1 MYYLMNKDCIIAEFD
16 YIRNEIGTSIPRLVS
31 GSLPDIYGDIKLKS
45 WLETRRSAKH
55 RAEIAKMLRNLGM
68 TDLKSFL
75 DVSLGLTLT
84 DTLWIK
90 QENSDNKW
98 DDVNLYDNEFS
109 EIVSQ
114 TAFLGGISDLSFKTT
129 SPEYG
134 TDGMLPKCWIR
145 RSDGVYLL
153 KGGTKGFNGAGLEPY
168 SEYFI
173 SQLEAVLGIEHIE
186 YDLDSYHERIVSS
199 CKLITSKEVSMIPSV
214 YFFKNCSELPEY
226 LACADSLNTGRQLRD
241 MLILDALTCNY
252 DRHLNNIQ
260 FLVDSDTFE
269 IISLAPVFDNGM
281 GLCSH
286 CKEENIEDFI
296 EYGSNHV
303 PFAYYSFD
311 DHIPQLMSENMYRR
325 LDNIRDFSFVNHSSY
340 PVSDERLA
348 AMNGFIHNRIHKLLD
363 LYNLK

>member
-1 MYYLMNKDCIIAEFD
+1 MYYVMNKDRIISEFD
-16 YIRNEIGTSIPRLVS
+16 YIKNELGTNIPRLIS
-31 GSLPDIYGDIKLKS
+31 GSLPEIYEDIKLKS

-68 TDLKSFL
+68 TDLKSFI

-98 DDVNLYDNEFS
+98 ADVNLYDNEFS

-134 TDGMLPKCWIR
+134 TDGMLPKCWVR
-145 RSDGVYLL
+145 RNNDVYLL
-153 KGGTKGFNGAGLEPY
+153 KGGTKGFNGAGYEPY
-168 SEYFI
+168 SEYFV
-173 SQLEAVLGIEHIE
+173 SQLETALGIEHIE
-186 YDLDSYHERIVSS
+186 YDLDCYHGNIVSS
-199 CKLITSKEVSMIPSV
+199 CKLITSKKVSMIPSV
-214 YFFKNCSELPEY
+214 YFFKNCSELYEY
-226 LACADSLNTGRQLRD
+226 LVCADSLNTGRQLRD

-286 CKEENIEDFI
+286 CKEENTVAFI
-296 EYGSNHV
+296 EYGSDHV
-303 PFAYYSFD
+303 PFTYYSFD
-311 DHIPQLMSENMYRR
+311 DHIPQLMSKDMYNR
-325 LDNIRDFSFVNHSSY
+325 LDSIKDFSFINHKEY

-348 AMNGFIHNRIHKLLD
+348 ALNGFIQHRIRKLLE
-363 LYNLK
+363 LYSV